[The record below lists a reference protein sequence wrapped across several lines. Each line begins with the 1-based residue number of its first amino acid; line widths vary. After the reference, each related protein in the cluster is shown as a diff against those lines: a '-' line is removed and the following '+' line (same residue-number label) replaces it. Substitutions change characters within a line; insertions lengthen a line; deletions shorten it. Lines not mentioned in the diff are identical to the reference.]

1 MTATKEFNTKEEL
14 MKETVRVGKEKK
26 PKELNIYQKL
36 VEVRKS
42 VGYIKKEAEGHGYT
56 YVSESQILGSLKS
69 KLDEH
74 GIWIDLNMKS
84 LENVTVAVYSKKLQ
98 TTVQVGGVR
107 ASFEF
112 TVINSDNPEEK
123 IVRTQI
129 LQDTGSEVK
138 TIGGLQTYANKYF
151 MLKFFNI
158 PTDKLDPDKFDKVIE
173 KSTSSEVKEPIKENP
188 KKEEVPKTIT
198 KDQIETIKKLLD
210 GDVSIWNLIKNK
222 FKFENVPSISQD
234 KFGTVV
240 TFINL
245 QNMQK
250 GKSNVN
256 C

>member
-1 MTATKEFNTKEEL
+1 MTEL
-14 MKETVRVGKEKK
+14 LSR
-26 PKELNIYQKL
+26 
-36 VEVRKS
+36 
-42 VGYIKKEAEGHGYT
+42 
-56 YVSESQILGSLKS
+56 
-69 KLDEH
+69 
-74 GIWIDLNMKS
+74 
-84 LENVTVAVYSKKLQ
+84 
-98 TTVQVGGVR
+98 
-107 ASFEF
+107 SFEF